1 MGIFN
6 LEIKRILKEKI
17 FAIINEY
24 YDPRLGS
31 KLKFEFEFVSKQGEI
46 LKIDTGI
53 LKRDSRD
60 KINFQKRILV
70 IKKRERIFKISSN
83 RIPKIS

>member
-6 LEIKRILKEKI
+6 LEIKRTLKEKI

-31 KLKFEFEFVSKQGEI
+31 KLNKFEFVSKQGEI

>member
-6 LEIKRILKEKI
+6 LEIKRTLKEKI

-31 KLKFEFEFVSKQGEI
+31 KLNEFEFISKQGEI

>member
-6 LEIKRILKEKI
+6 LEIKRTLKEKI